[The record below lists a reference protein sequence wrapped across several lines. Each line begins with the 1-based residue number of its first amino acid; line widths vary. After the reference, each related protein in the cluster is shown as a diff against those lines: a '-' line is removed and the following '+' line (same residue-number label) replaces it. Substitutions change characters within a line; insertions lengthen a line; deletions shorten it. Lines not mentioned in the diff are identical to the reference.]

1 MDAWGEV
8 FLLPTDA
15 PHAPTPGSLEPLPSS
30 SGSIYFQTPPALRKQ
45 RVCTWPSLRWVANC
59 QITFCPTC
67 RVQMQI
73 HHPGRCLIYSYW
85 FVFDCKFKKSGL
97 WSIRPSAWLPRSRWL
112 LDPWQS
118 FWSLC
123 SERQGGSFQVTW
135 KQDTIRTDL
144 GMRSLP
150 CHFNAVLSSGSL
162 SRATSQGFNE
172 HAACSYTI
180 LINPI
185 FFTLPWLLHETHI
198 VLYSVAKRLLLIKS
212 PCLRWSLTT
221 ELYLAQSNNGYQL
234 INTV

>member
-1 MDAWGEV
+1 
-8 FLLPTDA
+8 
-15 PHAPTPGSLEPLPSS
+15 
-30 SGSIYFQTPPALRKQ
+30 
-45 RVCTWPSLRWVANC
+45 
-59 QITFCPTC
+59 
-67 RVQMQI
+67 MQI
-73 HHPGRCLIYSYW
+73 HHPWRCLIYSYW

-97 WSIRPSAWLPRSRWL
+97 WSVGLASSVQAAPGSLAVILIFVFRTPRRVIPSNLK
-112 LDPWQS
+112 
-118 FWSLC
+118 
-123 SERQGGSFQVTW
+123 E
-135 KQDTIRTDL
+135 DTVRMDL
-144 GMRSLP
+144 GMKSSP
-150 CHFNAVLSSGSL
+150 CHFNAILSSGSL

-172 HAACSYTI
+172 HAACSYTV

>member
-1 MDAWGEV
+1 MTA
-8 FLLPTDA
+8 FLYPSDSS
-15 PHAPTPGSLEPLPSS
+15 PQGSLEPLLPSS
-30 SGSIYFQTPPALRKQ
+30 GCIRFQTPPALGKQ
-45 RVCTWPSLRWVANC
+45 TEDCMWPSLRWVANC
-59 QITFCPTC
+59 QISFCPTC

-73 HHPGRCLIYSYW
+73 HHPWRCLIYSYW
-85 FVFDCKFKKSGL
+85 FMFDCKFKKSCL
-97 WSIRPSAWLPRSRWL
+97 WSFPIYARLPRSRWL

-118 FWSLC
+118 FWSSY
-123 SERQGGSFQVTW
+123 SECQGGSFQVTW
-135 KQDTIRTDL
+135 KQDTIRKDL
-144 GMRSLP
+144 EMKSLP
-150 CHFNAVLSSGSL
+150 CHINAVLSSGSL

-185 FFTLPWLLHETHI
+185 FFTLLWLLHETHI